1 MHGLTYRGDK
11 VEEYRAFLSDLDSV
25 TYTYN
30 LVRREEG
37 QGIGVQIKGNV
48 AELEL
53 YGVKWKL
60 ELSKE
65 TMGLFKEA
73 IGNKEKVTL
82 EEINKFMTAYA
93 EGLIV
98 YVLVGFSLRLLND
111 EEKENGSIVIK
122 EIIRLISKT
131 RGTYEDIVK
140 AVDEYLG
147 RLRKNLSVLNSE
159 FTKVAFSTARDILRD
174 EEESFYWVKVDKK
187 RLCKKMDDLQKKL
200 YK

>member
-1 MHGLTYRGDK
+1 

-53 YGVKWKL
+53 NRVKWKL

-73 IGNKEKVTL
+73 IGNKEKATL

-98 YVLVGFSLRLLND
+98 YVLVGFSFRLLND
-111 EEKENGSIVIK
+111 EEEKENGSIVIK

-159 FTKVAFSTARDILRD
+159 FTKVAFSTARDILKD

>member
-1 MHGLTYRGDK
+1 M
-11 VEEYRAFLSDLDSV
+11 EEYRAFLSDLDSV

-53 YGVKWKL
+53 NRVKWKL

-73 IGNKEKVTL
+73 IGNKEKATL

-98 YVLVGFSLRLLND
+98 YVLVGFSFRLLND
-111 EEKENGSIVIK
+111 EEEKENGSIVIK

-159 FTKVAFSTARDILRD
+159 FTKVAFSTARDILKD